1 MSRQDPELYDAA
13 EPLLVHDAFEMEM
26 GQREMKRLP
35 VAVSE
40 EGEQPSRRGLV
51 GELPR
56 VKV

>member
-1 MSRQDPELYDAA
+1 M
-13 EPLLVHDAFEMEM
+13 VHDAFEMEM